1 VYLFLNNIYIYI
13 HKKTSFAFLLN
24 TILLYYAK
32 MEQKEN
38 NSQSSVNEQSELEK
52 YKKNL
57 HSNNF

>member
-1 VYLFLNNIYIYI
+1 
-13 HKKTSFAFLLN
+13 
-24 TILLYYAK
+24 

-38 NSQSSVNEQSELEK
+38 NSQSSTNEQSELEK